1 MLPCCEIIRSTVC
14 EPLKPI
20 LEKCPLNPLLEKCP
34 IKCTLLQHC
43 VKNEKQSHLKEN
55 LAMENPNLEVEKEK
69 EDFDASSEKKS
80 KEKDSKK
87 DSKEARR
94 SKEREL
100 LNLQLEVM
108 RGTLV
113 AMAEAT
119 PETISPS
126 ADVDGHN
133 EKPKTSKDRSGRR
146 ERKVRD
152 PRRYTPLP
160 RYVPDSDGS
169 ESQMAAEIEQERLDS
184 TVFQRL
190 LTDNMVIVGVPSPQA
205 PKIADHVKQMR
216 EHAGCSGAGLVRLY
230 NSSHETPKKF
240 VRDRK
245 RSPTPPPTA
254 TKRRRSCTRK
264 IPDPVGDIIT
274 MWGNS
279 ATPKK

>member
-69 EDFDASSEKKS
+69 EDFDASS
-80 KEKDSKK
+80 
-87 DSKEARR
+87 
-94 SKEREL
+94 
-100 LNLQLEVM
+100 
-108 RGTLV
+108 GTLV